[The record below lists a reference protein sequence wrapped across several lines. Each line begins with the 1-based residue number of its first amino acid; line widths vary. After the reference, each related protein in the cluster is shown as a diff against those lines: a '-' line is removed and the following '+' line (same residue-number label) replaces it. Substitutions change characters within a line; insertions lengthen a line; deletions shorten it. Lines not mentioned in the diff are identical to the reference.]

1 MDNQNKV
8 IPFQGSFQ
16 FLSNL
21 NFGYDLNQEVFLLF
35 ATSGTQLIGYAITPA
50 HAKRIMLAFQKEV
63 EKFES
68 QYGKIDTE
76 LPEKGLKS
84 PIQNFGQTGNQD
96 SSKQNPSTK
105 K

>member
-1 MDNQNKV
+1 
-8 IPFQGSFQ
+8 
-16 FLSNL
+16 
-21 NFGYDLNQEVFLLF
+21 
-35 ATSGTQLIGYAITPA
+35 
-50 HAKRIMLAFQKEV
+50 MLAFQKEV